1 MNFVILMG
9 RTTADIELRQ
19 TSTGKSVVNFNLAVD
34 RQFTKDTTDF
44 ISCTAWEKTAE
55 TLSKYVKKGQK
66 IAIWGSLQNREWTD
80 KQGNKRT
87 VTEVV
92 ASEFFFCE
100 SKGNGSTNNAP
111 ASNSPSQSN
120 FVPSAYTNTAA
131 PDFEEI
137 GTDEGLP
144 F

>member
-1 MNFVILMG
+1 MNFTILMG

-19 TSTGKSVVNFNLAVD
+19 TSTGKSVANFNLAVD
-34 RQFTKDTTDF
+34 RQFAKDTTDF
-44 ISCTAWEKTAE
+44 ISCTAWDKTAE

-66 IAIWGSLQNREWTD
+66 IAIRGNLQNRKYTD
-80 KQGNKRT
+80 KNGNERT

-100 SKGNGSTNNAP
+100 SKGNGSTNAP
-111 ASNSPSQSN
+111 TPTQ
-120 FVPSAYTNTAA
+120 PYIPTAYTA
-131 PDFEEI
+131 PTELEAVE
-137 GTDEGLP
+137 TDSDLP